1 MNYMAN
7 LFWFYVDKN
16 WTLDSFN
23 ATVYKD
29 LKKLESFIISA
40 VQNYNYDGTVMNWDY
55 SWTFP
60 NSLLLTMTIM
70 STIGYG
76 HISPVTSWGQ
86 LFCIIYAIIGCPLL
100 LVFLGNLGNSM
111 AESFTYI
118 YSRCCCRW
126 CRSVRNLSELPPRAS
141 KKQRKLLIDDEVGKE
156 EYMPTEHVRYFLFF
170 LDVPITL
177 TLVVLYVYIML
188 GAVLFSVWENWD
200 LGSSSYFTFVTL
212 STIGYGD
219 MVPGTALL
227 SNEDPGTAGLKMAV
241 CIAYILLGQCASGWL
256 KAVPSPLLTSPPVPP
271 PVPLDLLLPFC
282 RPPPCSPPPPS
293 LPLLTSP
300 PPPSP
305 LTSSPSSPGMAL
317 LSMCLNLMQEQIVEK
332 CRWLARE
339 IGLTGKNTV
348 EEAKG
353 TDKKALDLPAGDKK
367 KPKDSKDVEKA
378 PPKDVEKAPPKDVEK
393 APPKDVEKAPSMD
406 TLSVPSSAGSRTSL
420 LKSPT
425 HSIPGALEDL

>member
-1 MNYMAN
+1 MEMDEFDSGKQKTKETSPSKIFVHLLFSHFGIFIIVAIYAAIGAYAFVEIELPHEERLYEIKQEKAVEVNQTMNYMAN
-7 LFWFYVDKN
+7 LFWFYQDKN

-23 ATVYKD
+23 TTVYKD

-40 VQNYNYDGTVMNWDY
+40 VQNYKYDGTVMDWDY

-86 LFCIIYAIIGCPLL
+86 FFCIIYSIVGCPLL
-100 LVFLGNLGNSM
+100 LVFLGNLGTSM

-126 CRSVRNLSELPPRAS
+126 CRGVRNMSELPPKAS
-141 KKQRKLLIDDEVGKE
+141 KKQRKLLIDDEIGKE
-156 EYMPTEHVRYFLFF
+156 EYMPTEEV
-170 LDVPITL
+170 DVPITL
-177 TLVVLYVYIML
+177 TLVVLFVYIML

-227 SNEDPGTAGLKMAV
+227 DNKNPGTAGLKMAV
-241 CIAYILLGQCASGWL
+241 CIGYILL
-256 KAVPSPLLTSPPVPP
+256 
-271 PVPLDLLLPFC
+271 
-282 RPPPCSPPPPS
+282 
-293 LPLLTSP
+293 
-300 PPPSP
+300 
-305 LTSSPSSPGMAL
+305 GMAL
-317 LSMCLNLMQEQIVEK
+317 LSMCLNLMQEQIIEK

-339 IGLTGKNTV
+339 IGLSGKDNV
-348 EEAKG
+348 EETKDAKKKKNLDDDH
-353 TDKKALDLPAGDKK
+353 DKKLDDL
-367 KPKDSKDVEKA
+367 KDLEKA
-378 PPKDVEKAPPKDVEK
+378 PPTPPK
-393 APPKDVEKAPSMD
+393 D
-406 TLSVPSSAGSRTSL
+406 TLSVPGSAGSARSL
-420 LKSPT
+420 LTSST
-425 HSIPGALEDL
+425 QSIPGALDDL

>member
-1 MNYMAN
+1 MEADDFDLEKNKTKETSPSKILVHLLFSHFGIFIVVAIYAAIGAYAFVEIERPHEERLYEIKQEKAVEVNQTMNYMAN

-16 WTLDSFN
+16 WTLDSYN

-86 LFCIIYAIIGCPLL
+86 FFCIIYSIIGCPLL

-126 CRSVRNLSELPPRAS
+126 CRSVRNLSELPPKAS
-141 KKQRKLLIDDEVGKE
+141 KKYRKLLIDDEVGKE
-156 EYMPTEHVRYFLFF
+156 EYMPTEHV
-170 LDVPITL
+170 DVPITL
-177 TLVVLYVYIML
+177 TLVVLFVYIML

-227 SNEDPGTAGLKMAV
+227 DSQNPGTAGLKMAV
-241 CIAYILLGQCASGWL
+241 CIGYILL
-256 KAVPSPLLTSPPVPP
+256 
-271 PVPLDLLLPFC
+271 
-282 RPPPCSPPPPS
+282 
-293 LPLLTSP
+293 
-300 PPPSP
+300 
-305 LTSSPSSPGMAL
+305 GMAL

-339 IGLTGKNTV
+339 IGLSGKDTV
-348 EEAKG
+348 QEAKG
-353 TDKKALDLPAGDKK
+353 KDKDKDKKALDDIDDDKK
-367 KPKDSKDVEKA
+367 KKLDDLKDVDKT
-378 PPKDVEKAPPKDVEK
+378 PPK
-393 APPKDVEKAPSMD
+393 D
-406 TLSVPSSAGSRTSL
+406 TLSVPSSAGSRSSL

-425 HSIPGALEDL
+425 HSIPGALDDL

>member
-1 MNYMAN
+1 MRAYAFVEIELPHEERLYEIKQEKAVEVNQTMNYMAN

-156 EYMPTEHVRYFLFF
+156 EYMPTEHV
-170 LDVPITL
+170 DVPITL

-241 CIAYILLGQCASGWL
+241 CIAYILL
-256 KAVPSPLLTSPPVPP
+256 
-271 PVPLDLLLPFC
+271 
-282 RPPPCSPPPPS
+282 
-293 LPLLTSP
+293 
-300 PPPSP
+300 
-305 LTSSPSSPGMAL
+305 GMAL